1 MLAIDAAIGPLVDKK
16 CRLVRLFD
24 SAPRDA
30 EGSEES
36 ILNKATAA
44 FLGIVAGV
52 FLAFL
57 VYIYKLPSC
66 VEMAGAGF
74 DRFECH
80 KLFLS
85 FGALF
90 GVVMLLLI
98 SAGLYIF
105 NPPPANSEN
114 AAKNVF
120 DTFAKV
126 LLPIAT
132 LILGY
137 YFGTGN
143 MKASSTDPRP
153 KEPPKEQQQP
163 LPEIK
168 TPSPPPAK

>member
-1 MLAIDAAIGPLVDKK
+1 
-16 CRLVRLFD
+16 
-24 SAPRDA
+24 
-30 EGSEES
+30 
-36 ILNKATAA
+36 
-44 FLGIVAGV
+44 
-52 FLAFL
+52 
-57 VYIYKLPSC
+57 
-66 VEMAGAGF
+66 
-74 DRFECH
+74 
-80 KLFLS
+80 
-85 FGALF
+85 
-90 GVVMLLLI
+90 MLLLI